1 MSLGCNMVL
10 KELKMWLDSICKDTC
25 NHVQCIELRNS
36 LKIVRDK
43 IRELEGKIDNRKLT
57 YSVKNKFET
66 SDWVATCKD
75 FPQLIIV
82 AKTSEEA
89 LNGIKELIRRA
100 T

>member
-1 MSLGCNMVL
+1 M
-10 KELKMWLDSICKDTC
+10 
-25 NHVQCIELRNS
+25 LRNN
-36 LKIVRDK
+36 LRIVKDK
-43 IRELEGKIDNRKLT
+43 INELENRLIERKLT

-75 FPQLIIV
+75 FPNLVFIG
-82 AKTSEEA
+82 KTSDEA